1 MASMIFN
8 PLGGIPQ
15 LQLDTAEEIG
25 RIGDLDRARWAATSV
40 PCDQLFTD
48 PGFLTFLDAD
58 KNGRVRVDEVLAARG
73 WLWERLSGRDGVTQ
87 RSDTLRLADLDTS
100 NADAK
105 KLHSLAGRL
114 LTKLGSASRDA
125 ITLEQVRG
133 FEASYAKTFPNGDGV
148 VAASQVTDEG
158 VVALINDVVAGT
170 GGSID
175 LGGESGAT
183 AAHLDAWR
191 DSAQA
196 LLAWRGQIEGDGAKT
211 VLAYGDATADVAGV
225 ITALSPKVAQFFA
238 QCALV
243 GAETG
248 AQARLTA
255 TPEELAA
262 LDVRDPA
269 AIERWLDQAPLGP
282 VNPSGTLDLNGML
295 NPRYRAQLDRVA
307 AEIGPKAL
315 GQTDRL
321 QTLTVESWAAIVAS
335 VAPYI
340 AWQGAK
346 PATIA
351 EDTAA
356 ERLAIA
362 IDSPAATRLREL
374 CAEDLGVADELQ
386 EFHNLEKVLL
396 FQRWFLEFCNNFVS
410 FQQLFSPDERSLF
423 EAGTL
428 VLDGRKLTLCTN
440 VVDAG
445 AHKALASKS
454 KMFIAYADITRKDAA
469 GADQKGKIAAAVT
482 AGDQGGIDVGKRG
495 VFYDR
500 HNGEWD
506 ALITD
511 IVVQPISVWEAMIA
525 PITRLRDFVSK
536 RVADMVGSKAAALEE
551 STTKT
556 AGEAAVLPPAPA
568 PAPAAPS
575 APGAAGGNM
584 QAMLLGGSVA
594 LAAIGSTLA
603 YVVQTITAINPLDLI
618 AGLGSLVAGL
628 MAVSGIIGWFRL
640 RQRDLSTLLEASGWA
655 LNGRMK
661 LTFALGAQFTEEPK
675 LPQGSVLRLTAEQKR
690 TYVVIFLLVAALV
703 FIGYWFATHPE
714 LIEMLK
720 PKPAPVDPAAAAPAA
735 AAPPATPPA

>member
-1 MASMIFN
+1 MIFN

-25 RIGDLDRARWAATSV
+25 RIGELDRARWAATSV
-40 PCDQLFTD
+40 LCDQLFTD
-48 PGFLTFLDAD
+48 PGFLAYMDDD
-58 KNGRVRVDEVLAARG
+58 KNGRVRVDEVLAARV
-73 WLWERLSGRDGVTQ
+73 WLWDRLSGRDGITQ

-100 NADAK
+100 KADAK

-114 LTKLGSASRDA
+114 LTKLGNTASEA
-125 ITLEQVRG
+125 ITLQQVRG

-148 VAASQVTDEG
+148 VAASQVSDEG
-158 VVALINDVVAGT
+158 VVGLINDVVAAT
-170 GGSID
+170 GGSMD
-175 LGGESGAT
+175 LGGEAGAT
-183 AAHLDAWR
+183 VALLDTWR
-191 DSAQA
+191 DRAQA
-196 LLAWRGQIEGDGAKT
+196 LLAWRGQVEGDGAKA
-211 VLAYGDATADVAGV
+211 VLAYGEATADVAAI
-225 ITALSPKVAQFFA
+225 ITSLSPKVAQFFA

-248 AQARLTA
+248 AGARLTA

-262 LDVRDPA
+262 LDVKDPA
-269 AIERWLDQAPLGP
+269 AIERWLDQAPLGS
-282 VNPSGTLDLNGML
+282 VDASGSLNLNGML
-295 NPRYRAQLDRVA
+295 NPRYRAQLDRIA
-307 AEIGPKAL
+307 SEIGPKAL

-321 QTLTVESWAAIVAS
+321 QALTVESWAAILAS

-346 PATIA
+346 PSGIV

-356 ERLAIA
+356 DRLAVA

-386 EFHNLEKVLL
+386 EFHNLEKLIL

-428 VLDGRKLTLCTN
+428 VLDGRKLTLCMN
-440 VVDAG
+440 VLNA
-445 AHKALASKS
+445 ATHKAIASKS
-454 KMFIAYADITRKDAA
+454 KMFIAYADITRKDAT

-500 HNGEWD
+500 QEAEWD

-511 IVVQPISVWEAMIA
+511 IVAQPISVWEAMIA
-525 PITRLRDFVSK
+525 PITRLRDFISK
-536 RVADMVGSKAAALEE
+536 RVADMVGSKAASLEE

-556 AGEAAVLPPAPA
+556 AGETAVLPPPPAPA
-568 PAPAAPS
+568 PPAAPA

-594 LAAIGSTLA
+594 IAAIGSTLA
-603 YVVQTITAINPLDLI
+603 YVVQTITAINPLDLV

-628 MAVSGIIGWFRL
+628 MAISGVIGWFRL

-690 TYVVIFLLVAALV
+690 SYVVVTLLAFALL

-714 LIEMLK
+714 LLEML
-720 PKPAPVDPAAAAPAA
+720 KPAPVDPAAAPPAA
-735 AAPPATPPA
+735 APATPPA